1 MPFDST
7 PERNTPPAGPTTPY
21 PGVAGRG
28 GRSRSSGHGGG
39 SADWFTLLRRVE
51 RKRRLATRSQQGAN
65 PTPTIEYYSRATYV
79 SFILDGIDVA
89 EEDVR
94 EALGHAPAG
103 ARPVLRS
110 RQGQRLRN
118 HAAILHHIENNLRE
132 GQPVTPDHAVR
143 WYTAISAGL
152 SMNGL
157 SDVNTTRLADVVRRV
172 NSPQSRL
179 QPALRDIAAAH
190 ANLLADPLVPGFNG
204 ILARLLLRYHLGRC
218 RLPAVIF
225 DPALDRRPSLETPA
239 MTRRLVELLDQSYD
253 ALLGRRR

>member
-1 MPFDST
+1 MPFDSN
-7 PERNTPPAGPTTPY
+7 PERSTPPAGPTTPY
-21 PGVAGRG
+21 NGIAGRG
-28 GRSRSSGHGGG
+28 GRSRSIGG
-39 SADWFTLLRRVE
+39 SGGSSDWFALLRRVE
-51 RKRRLATRSQQGAN
+51 RKRRLVLRSQHGAS
-65 PTPTIEYYSRATYV
+65 PTPTIEYYARATYV
-79 SFILDGIDVA
+79 SFVLDGIDVA
-89 EEDVR
+89 EDDVR

-103 ARPVLRS
+103 ARPALRS

-118 HAAILHHIENNLRE
+118 HAAILHHVENSLRE
-132 GQPVTPDHAVR
+132 GQSLTADHAVR

-157 SDVNTTRLADVVRRV
+157 GDVNTARLEDVVRRV

-179 QPALRDIAAAH
+179 QPALRDIATTH

-218 RLPAVIF
+218 RLPAVMF
-225 DPALDRRPSLETPA
+225 DPSLDRRLSLETPA